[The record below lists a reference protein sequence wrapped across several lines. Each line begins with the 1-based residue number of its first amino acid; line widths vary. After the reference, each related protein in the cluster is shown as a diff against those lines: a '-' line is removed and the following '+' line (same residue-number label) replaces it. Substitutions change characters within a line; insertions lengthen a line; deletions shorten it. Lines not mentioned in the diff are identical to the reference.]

1 MKATLSGI
9 VKEAME
15 VRLAAYDRIV
25 KDAVQLLRNENSK
38 VGSLKVIGRLIEMKP
53 LGDALIIGDLHG
65 DLESLVHILQ
75 ESNIFQRM
83 ERSEST
89 YLIFLGDYGDRGSL
103 SPEVICTVLKLKLHF
118 PAQVVLMRGN
128 HEGPKDLLA
137 YPHDLPVQ
145 LQNKF
150 GRKWTEAYDKIFE
163 MFQHLYTS
171 VLVEDRCLMVHG
183 GPSEQALTID
193 DLAYAHKNHP
203 RTEGLQ
209 DILWSDPSDSIE
221 GTCPSPRGAGKLF
234 GKDVTLKVLNAFK
247 VHALIRSH
255 ESCSEGFKID
265 HDGKVL
271 TLFSRKGPP
280 YFNTH
285 GAYLDLKL
293 SERIRNA
300 EQLVPHIHKF

>member
-1 MKATLSGI
+1 
-9 VKEAME
+9 
-15 VRLAAYDRIV
+15 
-25 KDAVQLLRNENSK
+25 
-38 VGSLKVIGRLIEMKP
+38 
-53 LGDALIIGDLHG
+53 
-65 DLESLVHILQ
+65 
-75 ESNIFQRM
+75 
-83 ERSEST
+83 
-89 YLIFLGDYGDRGSL
+89 
-103 SPEVICTVLKLKLHF
+103 
-118 PAQVVLMRGN
+118 MRGN

-150 GRKWTEAYDKIFE
+150 GRKWTETYDKILG

-171 VLVEDRCLMVHG
+171 VLVEDQCLMVHG
-183 GPSEQALTID
+183 GPSEQALTIN

-203 RTEGLQ
+203 RTEALQ

-221 GTCPSPRGAGKLF
+221 GTCPSSRGAGKLF

-247 VHALIRSH
+247 VHTLIRSH